1 MGPDAEAVLKDMQT
15 DVNMPFVL
23 QWDSKN
29 KELDLV
35 AKTVMRKKGFKTP
48 DPELVIAGDDIS
60 EAVSVTLDGDFT
72 IKQDRIEKVVKA
84 LDGIWDGQ
92 KFTFKDIESAE
103 KFKELVQSE
112 GAVSPAQRAAIAISK
127 KEKAGK
133 PGYDKEGKK
142 LKEYGYVPAPK
153 KKAKKLKDMREE
165 YIAEVT
171 SNNLPQIGDVD
182 GDGQEDD
189 PYMSV
194 QVRFVPFE
202 VKIKGFPAFI
212 LWSESIARVRSHVRI
227 TLKYMDDLEYIQ
239 RITDAEVRA
248 MHKRRYD
255 KAPAS
260 ASVLKTRE
268 MGVDR
273 DRDGVDDAYKQ
284 RQDAYYRE
292 SYEEGTDEL
301 VQAYKKSTPGELEE
315 APRWVKNIIAKFQTN
330 KYEKAARALLDYE
343 AKQKGKQ
350 HSIEYYAAELIR
362 LAGSKLDARILA
374 KTAKKIMATEAIF
387 YAKENDLALHEIYRP
402 HSEMYYELF
411 DVARDMNIITEGLDK
426 YLLEETNIGLFERY
440 EGEIVPLDIP
450 LVEDW
455 VAEEADVELNSPK
468 RGGSK
473 KFYVYVKNDKG
484 NVVKVSFGDT
494 SGLKAKINDRDAAKN
509 FASRH
514 QCDTKKDKTTPGY
527 WACRLPMYAKELGL
541 EGGGDYF
548 W

>member
-1 MGPDAEAVLKDMQT
+1 
-15 DVNMPFVL
+15 
-23 QWDSKN
+23 
-29 KELDLV
+29 
-35 AKTVMRKKGFKTP
+35 
-48 DPELVIAGDDIS
+48 
-60 EAVSVTLDGDFT
+60 
-72 IKQDRIEKVVKA
+72 
-84 LDGIWDGQ
+84 
-92 KFTFKDIESAE
+92 
-103 KFKELVQSE
+103 
-112 GAVSPAQRAAIAISK
+112 
-127 KEKAGK
+127 
-133 PGYDKEGKK
+133 
-142 LKEYGYVPAPK
+142 
-153 KKAKKLKDMREE
+153 
-165 YIAEVT
+165 
-171 SNNLPQIGDVD
+171 
-182 GDGQEDD
+182 
-189 PYMSV
+189 
-194 QVRFVPFE
+194 
-202 VKIKGFPAFI
+202 
-212 LWSESIARVRSHVRI
+212 
-227 TLKYMDDLEYIQ
+227 
-239 RITDAEVRA
+239 
-248 MHKRRYD
+248 
-255 KAPAS
+255 
-260 ASVLKTRE
+260 
-268 MGVDR
+268 
-273 DRDGVDDAYKQ
+273 
-284 RQDAYYRE
+284 
-292 SYEEGTDEL
+292 
-301 VQAYKKSTPGELEE
+301 
-315 APRWVKNIIAKFQTN
+315 
-330 KYEKAARALLDYE
+330 LLDYE

-362 LAGSKLDARILA
+362 MAGSKLDARILA